1 MTTTSSPA
9 PGATPGPDPFSGVV
23 TARDVYS
30 ELVGVRS
37 DVQRIA
43 DGMEAQKRSADERE
57 QAHKHVHADHEDR
70 LRRLERWRWGTG
82 AALTGVMLLAANS
95 PLSSLIP

>member
-1 MTTTSSPA
+1 MTRTSSPA
-9 PGATPGPDPFSGVV
+9 PGATGPDPFSGVV

-30 ELVGVRS
+30 ELVRVRS

-43 DGMEAQKRSADERE
+43 DGMEAQKRRADERE

>member
-9 PGATPGPDPFSGVV
+9 PGATGPDPFSGVV

-30 ELVGVRS
+30 ELVRVRS

-43 DGMEAQKRSADERE
+43 DGMEAQKRRADERE

>member
-9 PGATPGPDPFSGVV
+9 PGATGPDPFHGVV

-43 DGMEAQKRSADERE
+43 DGMEAQRRRADERE
-57 QAHKHVHADHEDR
+57 QAHKQVHIDHEDR

-82 AALTGVMLLAANS
+82 AALTGVVLLVADS

>member
-9 PGATPGPDPFSGVV
+9 PGATGPDPFSGVV

-43 DGMEAQKRSADERE
+43 DGMEAQKRHADERE